1 MISDEQIV
9 GAVMR
14 YGTTI
19 EAAQALGCDP
29 STIYRRMR
37 TSSVQALYHS
47 FQADML
53 RQTVED
59 LCEARDDALTVVQNI
74 MNDPDVNAAIRLQAA
89 QTILSNDIRYAERL
103 AQVEDKVNNAVVNS
117 IADALAMDMVEK
129 QKDLEERRKQNR
141 KEMYE
146 RK

>member
-19 EAAQALGCDP
+19 EAAQALGCDQ

-59 LCEARDDALTVVQNI
+59 LCEARDDALAAVLDI
-74 MNDPDVNAAIRLQAA
+74 MNDPDVNPQTRLQAA
-89 QTILSNDIRYAERL
+89 QTVLSSSLKYAERL
-103 AQVEDKVNNAVVNS
+103 AQVEDKVNNAVVSS

-129 QKDLEERRKQNR
+129 QKDLEKQRKQNQ
-141 KEMYE
+141 KMYE
-146 RK
+146 RN

>member
-89 QTILSNDIRYAERL
+89 QTILSNDLKYAERL
-103 AQVEDKVNNAVVNS
+103 AQVEDRAKDAFIDVECEIMAAS
-117 IADALAMDMVEK
+117 IVK
-129 QKDLEERRKQNR
+129 KR
-141 KEMYE
+141 KEIDKKSLE
-146 RK
+146 RMRKKGF

>member
-19 EAAQALGCDP
+19 EAAQALGCDQ

-59 LCEARDDALTVVQNI
+59 LYEARDDALTVVQNI

-103 AQVEDKVNNAVVNS
+103 AQVEDKVNNAVVSS

-129 QKDLEERRKQNR
+129 QKDLEKQRKQNQ
-141 KEMYE
+141 KMYE
-146 RK
+146 RN

>member
-19 EAAQALGCDP
+19 EAAQALGCDQ

-59 LCEARDDALTVVQNI
+59 LYEARDDALTVVQNI
-74 MNDPDVNAAIRLQAA
+74 MNDPEVNAAIRLQAA
-89 QTILSNDIRYAERL
+89 QTVLSNDLKYAERL
-103 AQVEDKVNNAVVNS
+103 AQVEDKVNNAVVSS

-129 QKDLEERRKQNR
+129 QKDLEKQRKQNQ
-141 KEMYE
+141 KMYE
-146 RK
+146 RN

>member
-19 EAAQALGCDP
+19 EAAQALGCDQ

-59 LCEARDDALTVVQNI
+59 LYEARDDALTVVQNI

-89 QTILSNDIRYAERL
+89 QTILSNDLRYAERL
-103 AQVEDKVNNAVVNS
+103 AQAEDKVNNAVVSS

-129 QKDLEERRKQNR
+129 QKDLEKQRKQNQ
-141 KEMYE
+141 KMYE
-146 RK
+146 RN

>member
-19 EAAQALGCDP
+19 EAAQALGCDQ

-59 LCEARDDALTVVQNI
+59 LYEARDDALTVVQNI

-103 AQVEDKVNNAVVNS
+103 AQVEDKVNNAVVSS

-129 QKDLEERRKQNR
+129 QKDLEVFDQ
-141 KEMYE
+141 
-146 RK
+146 